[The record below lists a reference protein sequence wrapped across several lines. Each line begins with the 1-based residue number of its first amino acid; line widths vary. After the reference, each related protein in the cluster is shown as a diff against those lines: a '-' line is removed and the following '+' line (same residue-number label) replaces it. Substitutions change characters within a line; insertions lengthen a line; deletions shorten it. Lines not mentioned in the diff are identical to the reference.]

1 VQKRVPTFNIPVKI
15 FLSKLSTRLLR
26 HYPEAGKA
34 RRRRSVDYRWQQ
46 VAGQIFPSFM
56 RQELPRTTQYLPCDG
71 GFSPRFAI
79 RNGNLRWH
87 GACLPTAR
95 CQVLNLSA
103 GELAMS
109 LYSSMNTALSG
120 MSAQSRALGH
130 ISDNVANSQTTGFKR
145 TDTSFVSYI
154 SESNSE
160 VHRPGTVLAR
170 PDFTNQVQGTIE
182 QVENPLALAISGQ
195 GFFTAALPV
204 GKDTDGN
211 RTFDARNFYTRAGD
225 FNRDSEGYMVNG
237 SGYVLQGWPVTD
249 GVVDKTQLVPIQVKE
264 DAFTPSQT
272 RELEFT
278 GNLSAS
284 GTTNQST
291 SIQVIDSLG
300 NSRALTLSFAPTAAT
315 NDNTWTLSINAPAA
329 TTPALGTIKVAFGKD
344 PVDWAPS
351 KAYVVGDTISSDNK
365 VYRATAAGTSAAA
378 GLGPTGTTTFTDG
391 GVTWAYERVAPPSQ
405 PDGTL
410 AELFGGTGTLNGTA
424 ATVGAV
430 SPATV
435 DFKAD
440 FGQGLQTMKLNLGS
454 FGGSGGLTQF
464 AANTGSGLSV
474 NSFEQDGIPI
484 GAFSS
489 VSTQKN
495 GDVRINY
502 DNGQSRIVARV
513 PVTVFKDADKLEH
526 LDGQAFLRTTES
538 GEARV
543 VEAGE
548 DGAGLLSTRAI
559 ERSNV
564 DIATE
569 FSKLILA
576 QRAYSANTKIVTTVD
591 ELLQET
597 LNMRR

>member
-1 VQKRVPTFNIPVKI
+1 
-15 FLSKLSTRLLR
+15 
-26 HYPEAGKA
+26 
-34 RRRRSVDYRWQQ
+34 
-46 VAGQIFPSFM
+46 
-56 RQELPRTTQYLPCDG
+56 
-71 GFSPRFAI
+71 
-79 RNGNLRWH
+79 
-87 GACLPTAR
+87 
-95 CQVLNLSA
+95 
-103 GELAMS
+103 MS

-130 ISDNVANSQTTGFKR
+130 ISDNVANSQTVGFKR
-145 TDTSFVSYI
+145 TDTNFVSYI

-182 QVENPLALAISGQ
+182 QVENPLAMAISGQ

-204 GKDTDGN
+204 GSNADGTK
-211 RTFDARNFYTRAGD
+211 TFDPRNFYTRAGD
-225 FNRDSEGYMVNG
+225 FNRDREGYMVNG

-249 GVVDKTQLVPIQVKE
+249 GVVDKTQLIPIQVKE
-264 DAFTPSQT
+264 DVFTPTPTQ
-272 RELEFT
+272 ELTFT
-278 GNLSAS
+278 GNLAAG

-291 SIQVIDSLG
+291 SIQVIDTLG
-300 NSRALTLSFAPTAAT
+300 RSRALQLTFAPSTST
-315 NDNTWTLSINAPAA
+315 TDNTWTLSVTAPAA
-329 TTPALGTIKVAFGKD
+329 ATPNLGSIKVAFGKD
-344 PVDWAPS
+344 PVNWAPNT
-351 KAYVVGDTISSDNK
+351 AYAVGDRISANGQ
-365 VYRATAAGTSAAA
+365 VYTATVAGTSDAI
-378 GLGPTGTTTFTDG
+378 GSGPSVGTGTVNDG
-391 GVTWAYERVAPPSQ
+391 VAPTAVTWQHVRADVPTN

-410 AELFGGTGTLNGTA
+410 ADIYGGTGTLSASAVGT
-424 ATVGAV
+424 GN
-430 SPATV
+430 PATV
-435 DFKAD
+435 TFQAD
-440 FGQGLQTMKLNLGS
+440 FGQGLQTMTLNLGN
-454 FGGSGGLTQF
+454 FGVSGGLTQF
-464 AANTGSGLSV
+464 ASTGASGLSV
-474 NSFEQDGIPI
+474 NSFEQDGIPL
-484 GAFSS
+484 GSFSS
-489 VSTQKN
+489 VTTQKN

-513 PVTVFKDADKLEH
+513 PVTVFKDPDKLEH

-548 DGAGLLSTRAI
+548 DGAGLLSTRAV

>member
-1 VQKRVPTFNIPVKI
+1 
-15 FLSKLSTRLLR
+15 
-26 HYPEAGKA
+26 
-34 RRRRSVDYRWQQ
+34 
-46 VAGQIFPSFM
+46 
-56 RQELPRTTQYLPCDG
+56 
-71 GFSPRFAI
+71 
-79 RNGNLRWH
+79 
-87 GACLPTAR
+87 
-95 CQVLNLSA
+95 
-103 GELAMS
+103 MS

-120 MSAQSRALGH
+120 MSSQSRALGH

-145 TDTSFVSYI
+145 TDTNFVSYI

-182 QVENPLALAISGQ
+182 QVENPLAMAISGQ

-204 GKDTDGN
+204 GKNTDGS

-237 SGYVLQGWPVTD
+237 SGYVLQGWPVTG
-249 GVVDKTQLVPIQVKE
+249 GVVDKTKLVPIQVQE
-264 DAFTPSQT
+264 DAFTPTQT
-272 RELEFT
+272 QELNFT
-278 GNLSAS
+278 GNLSAA

-300 NSRALTLSFAPTAAT
+300 NSRALTLTFAPTTAT

-329 TTPALGTIKVAFGKD
+329 TDPALGTIKVAFGKD
-344 PVDWAPS
+344 PVDWAPG
-351 KAYVVGDTISSDNK
+351 KAYAIGDTISSDDK
-365 VYRATAAGTSAAA
+365 VYRATVAGTSAA
-378 GLGPTGTTTFTDG
+378 TGTGPDHTSGTAIDGATPG
-391 GVTWAYERVAPPSQ
+391 GVTWAFERAAPPDQS
-405 PDGTL
+405 DGTL
-410 AELFGGTGTLNGTA
+410 AELFGGTGSLSGTA

-430 SPATV
+430 PPSPATV
-435 DFKAD
+435 EFKAD

-454 FGGSGGLTQF
+454 FGVSGGLTQF

-502 DNGQSRIVARV
+502 DNGQSRVVARV

-548 DGAGLLSTRAI
+548 DGAGLLSTRAV

>member
-1 VQKRVPTFNIPVKI
+1 
-15 FLSKLSTRLLR
+15 
-26 HYPEAGKA
+26 
-34 RRRRSVDYRWQQ
+34 
-46 VAGQIFPSFM
+46 
-56 RQELPRTTQYLPCDG
+56 
-71 GFSPRFAI
+71 
-79 RNGNLRWH
+79 
-87 GACLPTAR
+87 
-95 CQVLNLSA
+95 
-103 GELAMS
+103 MS

-130 ISDNVANSQTTGFKR
+130 ISDNVANSQTVGFKR
-145 TDTSFVSYI
+145 TDTNFVSYI

-182 QVENPLALAISGQ
+182 QVENPLAMAISGQ

-204 GKDTDGN
+204 GKDADGN
-211 RTFDARNFYTRAGD
+211 ITFDARNFYTRAGD

-249 GVVDKTQLVPIQVKE
+249 SVVDKTQLVPIQIQE
-264 DAFTPSQT
+264 DAFTPSPTQ
-272 RELEFT
+272 ELDFI
-278 GNLSAS
+278 GNLSAG

-300 NSRALTLSFAPTAAT
+300 SSRQLTLTFAPSAAP
-315 NDNTWTLSINAPAA
+315 NDNTWTLSINAPGAVP
-329 TTPALGTIKVAFGKD
+329 PALGSINVLFGQDPAGVAD
-344 PVDWAPS
+344 D
-351 KAYVVGDTISSDNK
+351 
-365 VYRATAAGTSAAA
+365 
-378 GLGPTGTTTFTDG
+378 
-391 GVTWAYERVAPPSQ
+391 Q

-410 AELFGGTGTLNGTA
+410 AQFTTPTGTLLGSVA
-424 ATVGAV
+424 ATG

-435 DFKAD
+435 TFQAD
-440 FGQGLQTMKLNLGS
+440 FGQGLQTMTLNLGS
-454 FGGSGGLTQF
+454 YGVSGGLTQF
-464 AANTGSGLSV
+464 AQGTGLSV

-489 VSTQKN
+489 VTTQKN
-495 GDVRINY
+495 GDIRINY
-502 DNGQSRIVARV
+502 DNGQSRTVARV

-548 DGAGLLSTRAI
+548 DGAGLLSTRAV

-576 QRAYSANTKIVTTVD
+576 QRAYSANTRIVTTVD

>member
-1 VQKRVPTFNIPVKI
+1 
-15 FLSKLSTRLLR
+15 
-26 HYPEAGKA
+26 
-34 RRRRSVDYRWQQ
+34 
-46 VAGQIFPSFM
+46 
-56 RQELPRTTQYLPCDG
+56 
-71 GFSPRFAI
+71 
-79 RNGNLRWH
+79 
-87 GACLPTAR
+87 
-95 CQVLNLSA
+95 
-103 GELAMS
+103 MS

-130 ISDNVANSQTTGFKR
+130 ISDNVANSQTVGFKR

-182 QVENPLALAISGQ
+182 QVENPLAMAISGQ

-204 GKDTDGN
+204 GSNSDGTK
-211 RTFDARNFYTRAGD
+211 TFDPRNFYTRAGD
-225 FNRDSEGYMVNG
+225 FNRDREGYMVNG

-249 GVVDKTQLVPIQVKE
+249 GVVDKTQLTPIQVKE
-264 DAFTPSQT
+264 DVFTPTPTQ
-272 RELEFT
+272 ELNFT
-278 GNLSAS
+278 GNLPA
-284 GTTNQST
+284 GPATNQST
-291 SIQVIDSLG
+291 SIQVIDTLG
-300 NSRALTLSFAPTAAT
+300 RSRGLQLNFVPSAAP
-315 NDNTWTLSINAPAA
+315 NDNTWTLSINAPDAV
-329 TTPALGTIKVAFGKD
+329 TPALGSINVLFGQD
-344 PVDWAPS
+344 GEVD
-351 KAYVVGDTISSDNK
+351 
-365 VYRATAAGTSAAA
+365 
-378 GLGPTGTTTFTDG
+378 
-391 GVTWAYERVAPPSQ
+391 Q

-410 AELFGGTGTLNGTA
+410 AQFTTPTGTLAGSA
-424 ATVGAV
+424 AAAG

-435 DFKAD
+435 TFRAN
-440 FGQGLQTMKLNLGS
+440 FGQGVQTMTLNLGS
-454 FGGSGGLTQF
+454 FGVSGGLTQF
-464 AANTGSGLSV
+464 SREGGLSV
-474 NSFEQDGIPI
+474 NSFEQDGIPL
-484 GAFSS
+484 GSFSS
-489 VSTQKN
+489 VTTQKN

-548 DGAGLLSTRAI
+548 DGAGLLSTRAV

>member
-1 VQKRVPTFNIPVKI
+1 
-15 FLSKLSTRLLR
+15 
-26 HYPEAGKA
+26 
-34 RRRRSVDYRWQQ
+34 
-46 VAGQIFPSFM
+46 
-56 RQELPRTTQYLPCDG
+56 
-71 GFSPRFAI
+71 
-79 RNGNLRWH
+79 
-87 GACLPTAR
+87 
-95 CQVLNLSA
+95 
-103 GELAMS
+103 MS

-120 MSAQSRALGH
+120 MSSQSRALGH
-130 ISDNVANSQTTGFKR
+130 ISDNVANSQTIGFKR
-145 TDTSFVSYI
+145 TDTNFVSYI

-182 QVENPLALAISGQ
+182 QVENPLAMAISGQ

-204 GKDTDGN
+204 GRNADGN
-211 RTFDARNFYTRAGD
+211 RTFAARNFYTRAGD

-249 GVVDKTQLVPIQVKE
+249 GVVDKTQLVPIQVQE
-264 DAFTPSQT
+264 DAFTPT
-272 RELEFT
+272 PTKELEFT
-278 GNLSAS
+278 GNLSAG

-300 NSRALTLSFAPTAAT
+300 NSRALTLTFAPSAAT

-329 TTPALGTIKVAFGKD
+329 TTPALGTINVAFGKD
-344 PVDWAPS
+344 PVDWATLQ
-351 KAYVVGDTISSDNK
+351 AYTVGATVSANGN
-365 VYRATAAGTSAAA
+365 VYRATAAGTSAAT
-378 GLGPTGTTTFTDG
+378 GTGPTGTTASITDG
-391 GVTWAYERVAPPSQ
+391 GVTWAYERAAPPTQ

-410 AELFGGTGTLNGTA
+410 AEFFGGTGTLSGTA
-424 ATVGAV
+424 ATVGAA

-435 DFKAD
+435 TFQAD
-440 FGQGLQTMKLNLGS
+440 FGQGPQTMTLNLGS
-454 FGGSGGLTQF
+454 FGVSGGLTQF
-464 AANTGSGLSV
+464 AATTGSGLSV
-474 NSFEQDGIPI
+474 NSFEQDGSPI

-502 DNGQSRIVARV
+502 DNGQSRVVARV

-548 DGAGLLSTRAI
+548 DGAGLLSTRAV

>member
-1 VQKRVPTFNIPVKI
+1 
-15 FLSKLSTRLLR
+15 
-26 HYPEAGKA
+26 
-34 RRRRSVDYRWQQ
+34 
-46 VAGQIFPSFM
+46 
-56 RQELPRTTQYLPCDG
+56 
-71 GFSPRFAI
+71 
-79 RNGNLRWH
+79 
-87 GACLPTAR
+87 
-95 CQVLNLSA
+95 
-103 GELAMS
+103 MS

-130 ISDNVANSQTTGFKR
+130 ISDNVANTQTTGFKR
-145 TDTSFVSYI
+145 TDTNFVSYI

-182 QVENPLALAISGQ
+182 QVENPLSMAISGQ

-204 GKDTDGN
+204 GTNEDGTKN
-211 RTFDARNFYTRAGD
+211 FDARNFYTRAGD
-225 FNRDSEGYMVNG
+225 FNRDREGYMVNG
-237 SGYVLQGWPVTD
+237 SGYALQGWPVTN
-249 GVVDKTQLVPIQVKE
+249 GVVDKTQLTPIQVKE
-264 DAFTPSQT
+264 DVFTPTPTQ
-272 RELEFT
+272 ELNLT
-278 GNLSAS
+278 GNLAAG

-291 SIQVIDSLG
+291 SIQVIDTLG
-300 NSRALTLSFAPTAAT
+300 RSRALQLTFAPSALAT
-315 NDNTWTLSINAPAA
+315 DNTWTLSVTAPSA
-329 TTPALGTIKVAFGKD
+329 TTPALGSINILFGKD
-344 PVDWAPS
+344 P
-351 KAYVVGDTISSDNK
+351 
-365 VYRATAAGTSAAA
+365 
-378 GLGPTGTTTFTDG
+378 TGTTND
-391 GVTWAYERVAPPSQ
+391 Q

-410 AELFGGTGTLNGTA
+410 AQFTTETGTLTGSPA
-424 ATVGAV
+424 AAG

-435 DFKAD
+435 SFQAD
-440 FGQGLQTMKLNLGS
+440 FGQGLQPMVLNLGN
-454 FGGSGGLTQF
+454 FGVSGGLTQF
-464 AANTGSGLSV
+464 ASTGASGLSV
-474 NSFEQDGIPI
+474 NSFEQNGIPL
-484 GAFSS
+484 GSFSS
-489 VSTQKN
+489 VTTQKN

-513 PVTVFKDADKLEH
+513 PVTVFKDAEKLEH

-548 DGAGLLSTRAI
+548 DGAGLLSTRAV

-576 QRAYSANTKIVTTVD
+576 QRAYSANTKIVSTVD

>member
-1 VQKRVPTFNIPVKI
+1 
-15 FLSKLSTRLLR
+15 
-26 HYPEAGKA
+26 
-34 RRRRSVDYRWQQ
+34 
-46 VAGQIFPSFM
+46 
-56 RQELPRTTQYLPCDG
+56 
-71 GFSPRFAI
+71 
-79 RNGNLRWH
+79 
-87 GACLPTAR
+87 
-95 CQVLNLSA
+95 
-103 GELAMS
+103 MS

-120 MSAQSRALGH
+120 MNAQSRALGH
-130 ISDNVANSQTTGFKR
+130 ISDNIANSQTTGFKR
-145 TDTSFVSYI
+145 TDTNFVSYI

-195 GFFTAALPV
+195 GFFTAALPL
-204 GKDTDGN
+204 GANEDGTKN
-211 RTFDARNFYTRAGD
+211 FDARNFYTRAGD
-225 FNRDSEGYMVNG
+225 FNRDREGYMVNG
-237 SGYVLQGWPVTD
+237 SGYALQGWPVTD
-249 GVVDKTQLVPIQVKE
+249 GVVDRTRLVPILVRE
-264 DAFTPSQT
+264 DVFTPTQT
-272 RELEFT
+272 QELDFT
-278 GNLSAS
+278 GILPAGGATRQN
-284 GTTNQST
+284 T
-291 SIQVIDSLG
+291 SIQVIDTLG
-300 NSRALTLSFAPTAAT
+300 RSRGLELAFVPSAAP
-315 NDNTWTLSINAPAA
+315 NDNTWTLSITAPNA
-329 TTPALGTIKVAFGKD
+329 TNGTPAGNLGSINILFGKD
-344 PVDWAPS
+344 PPL
-351 KAYVVGDTISSDNK
+351 
-365 VYRATAAGTSAAA
+365 TAN
-378 GLGPTGTTTFTDG
+378 D
-391 GVTWAYERVAPPSQ
+391 Q

-410 AELFGGTGTLNGTA
+410 AQLTGAIGTFVGSTGAAGT
-424 ATVGAV
+424 
-430 SPATV
+430 PATV
-435 DFKAD
+435 TFQAD
-440 FGQGLQTMKLNLGS
+440 FGQGLQPMTLNLGR
-454 FGGSGGLTQF
+454 FGVSGGLTQF
-464 AANTGSGLSV
+464 AGGTGLSV
-474 NSFEQDGIPI
+474 NSFEQDGIAI

-489 VSTQKN
+489 VSTQRN

-548 DGAGLLSTRAI
+548 DGAGLLSTRAV

>member
-1 VQKRVPTFNIPVKI
+1 
-15 FLSKLSTRLLR
+15 
-26 HYPEAGKA
+26 
-34 RRRRSVDYRWQQ
+34 
-46 VAGQIFPSFM
+46 
-56 RQELPRTTQYLPCDG
+56 
-71 GFSPRFAI
+71 
-79 RNGNLRWH
+79 
-87 GACLPTAR
+87 
-95 CQVLNLSA
+95 
-103 GELAMS
+103 MS

-130 ISDNVANSQTTGFKR
+130 ISDNVANSQTVGFKR
-145 TDTSFVSYI
+145 TDTNFVSYI

-182 QVENPLALAISGQ
+182 QVENPLAMAISGQ

-204 GKDTDGN
+204 GSNADGTK
-211 RTFDARNFYTRAGD
+211 TFDPRNFYTRAGD
-225 FNRDSEGYMVNG
+225 FNRDREGYMVNG

-264 DAFTPSQT
+264 DVFTPT
-272 RELEFT
+272 RTQELNFI
-278 GNLSAS
+278 GNLAA
-284 GTTNQST
+284 GGITNQST
-291 SIQVIDSLG
+291 SIQVIDTLGRSRTLQLTFEPSASL
-300 NSRALTLSFAPTAAT
+300 T
-315 NDNTWTLSINAPAA
+315 DNTWNLSITAPNA
-329 TTPALGTIKVAFGKD
+329 TNGTPAGNLGSINILFGKD
-344 PVDWAPS
+344 PPL
-351 KAYVVGDTISSDNK
+351 
-365 VYRATAAGTSAAA
+365 TAN
-378 GLGPTGTTTFTDG
+378 D
-391 GVTWAYERVAPPSQ
+391 Q

-410 AELFGGTGTLNGTA
+410 AQLTGAIGTFVGSTGA
-424 ATVGAV
+424 AET
-430 SPATV
+430 PATV
-435 DFKAD
+435 TFQAD
-440 FGQGLQTMKLNLGS
+440 FGQGLQTMVLNLGN
-454 FGGSGGLTQF
+454 FGVSGGLTQF
-464 AANTGSGLSV
+464 ASGGASGLSV
-474 NSFEQDGIPI
+474 NSFEQDGIPL
-484 GAFSS
+484 GSFSS
-489 VSTQKN
+489 VTTQKN

-502 DNGQSRIVARV
+502 DNGQSRIIARV
-513 PVTVFKDADKLEH
+513 PVTVFKDPDKLDH

-548 DGAGLLSTRAI
+548 DGAGLLSTRAV

>member
-1 VQKRVPTFNIPVKI
+1 
-15 FLSKLSTRLLR
+15 
-26 HYPEAGKA
+26 
-34 RRRRSVDYRWQQ
+34 
-46 VAGQIFPSFM
+46 
-56 RQELPRTTQYLPCDG
+56 
-71 GFSPRFAI
+71 
-79 RNGNLRWH
+79 
-87 GACLPTAR
+87 
-95 CQVLNLSA
+95 
-103 GELAMS
+103 MS

-130 ISDNVANSQTTGFKR
+130 ISDNVANAQTTGFKR
-145 TDTSFVSYI
+145 TDTNFVSYI

-182 QVENPLALAISGQ
+182 QVESPLALAISGQ

-204 GKDTDGN
+204 GANEDGT
-211 RTFDARNFYTRAGD
+211 RKFDARNFYTRAGD
-225 FNRDSEGYMVNG
+225 FNRDREGYLVNG
-237 SGYVLQGWPVTD
+237 SGYALQGWPVTD
-249 GVVDKTQLVPIQVKE
+249 GVVDKTQLSPIQVRE
-264 DAFTPSQT
+264 DVFTPRPTQ
-272 RELEFT
+272 ELDFT
-278 GNLSAS
+278 GNLAAG
-284 GTTNQST
+284 GTTNQTT

-300 NSRALTLSFAPTAAT
+300 RTRALQLTLAPSVSPT
-315 NDNTWTLSINAPAA
+315 DNTWTLSVTAPAA
-329 TTPALGTIKVAFGKD
+329 TTPALGSINILFGED
-344 PVDWAPS
+344 GAVD
-351 KAYVVGDTISSDNK
+351 
-365 VYRATAAGTSAAA
+365 
-378 GLGPTGTTTFTDG
+378 
-391 GVTWAYERVAPPSQ
+391 Q

-410 AELFGGTGTLNGTA
+410 AQFTGATGTLSGTT
-424 ATVGAV
+424 ATTG
-430 SPATV
+430 SPAAVT
-435 DFKAD
+435 FQAD

-454 FGGSGGLTQF
+454 FGVPGGLTQF
-464 AANTGSGLSV
+464 ASTGASGLSV
-474 NSFEQDGIPI
+474 NSFEQDGIPL
-484 GAFSS
+484 GSFSS
-489 VSTQKN
+489 VTTQKN

-548 DGAGLLSTRAI
+548 DGAGLLSTRAV

-576 QRAYSANTKIVTTVD
+576 QRAYSANTRIVTTVD